1 QQGKTVELILP
12 PRPIFEFVV
21 ENYNSN
27 GSHLREHVPGVFDGD
42 VIIFSARRDEGNESS
57 DPQNWDPHVAGAITV
72 YPVDCGHDDMMA
84 SESLALYGEQ
94 LKLALGS

>member
-1 QQGKTVELILP
+1 
-12 PRPIFEFVV
+12 
-21 ENYNSN
+21 
-27 GSHLREHVPGVFDGD
+27 VPHVFDGD

-57 DPQNWDPHVAGAITV
+57 DPRNWNPYAAGAITV

-94 LKLALGS
+94 LKLALRA

>member
-1 QQGKTVELILP
+1 VELILP
-12 PRPIFEFVV
+12 PRRIFEFVV

-42 VIIFSARRDEGNESS
+42 TIIFSARRNEGNESS
-57 DPQNWDPHVAGAITV
+57 DPQNWNPYVAGAITV